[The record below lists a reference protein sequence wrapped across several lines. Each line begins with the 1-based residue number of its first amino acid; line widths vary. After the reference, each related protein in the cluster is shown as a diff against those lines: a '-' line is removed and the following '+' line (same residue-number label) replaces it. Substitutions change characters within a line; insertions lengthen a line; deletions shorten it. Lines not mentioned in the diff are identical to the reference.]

1 MGELQE
7 ARTQLEKLRA
17 SLTSERQLREEVL
30 QLKEELSRLGT
41 AQAAAL
47 SEKEAAVT
55 RINAELAATL
65 RKIEDAEDESRQLI
79 NVRDAR
85 QRGAKRLQEH
95 LSKLEQ
101 QFQDIE
107 KAKRRDE
114 KDAEEDE
121 RQLVARHEEA
131 MARLRR
137 QRDSEISRLE
147 SAMQESLTNL
157 SVELSSDGD
166 AALLAHSELRAS
178 AERLAERARSQLD
191 G

>member
-55 RINAELAATL
+55 RINKELAATL
-65 RKIEDAEDESRQLI
+65 RKIEDAEDESRQLT

-85 QRGAKRLQEH
+85 QRGAKRLQDN
-95 LSKLEQ
+95 LVKLEHQ
-101 QFQDIE
+101 LQNI
-107 KAKRRDE
+107 
-114 KDAEEDE
+114 AE
-121 RQLVARHEEA
+121 A
-131 MARLRR
+131 
-137 QRDSEISRLE
+137 
-147 SAMQESLTNL
+147 
-157 SVELSSDGD
+157 
-166 AALLAHSELRAS
+166 
-178 AERLAERARSQLD
+178 
-191 G
+191 